1 MEDVFLQEG
10 SIGIIIIL
18 TITDIN
24 IDKKIKYVIGSF
36 HLQKIMFIYNYF
48 LQDKVN
54 SVERPPRPKSQV
66 TITKPRHFHLGNGL
80 VSQCSLHSCASVDTS
95 RSGHSCTTSL
105 STDTLYSEPF
115 NPADPPPVRHHSVKT
130 RPGSCRSNRYSVAN
144 PSNAPVYTTTHYV
157 QAKPSKSWDNLTAK
171 AFGGYGYGYG
181 YLDTI
186 KQHKRVLA
194 DKCHSHNHNGEH
206 YFYENRYVH
215 PTKSTESLLGNSFN
229 PNGSYT
235 RISCEFLDNPSCQNG
250 LVVMQSD
257 KEPQKEFY
265 SIVPRSQ
272 ANIATSSEVTR
283 L

>member
-1 MEDVFLQEG
+1 M
-10 SIGIIIIL
+10 
-18 TITDIN
+18 
-24 IDKKIKYVIGSF
+24 
-36 HLQKIMFIYNYF
+36 
-48 LQDKVN
+48 
-54 SVERPPRPKSQV
+54 ERPPRPKSQV

-80 VSQCSLHSCASVDTS
+80 VSQCSLHSCASVDTT
-95 RSGHSCTTSL
+95 RSGHSCSTSL

-115 NPADPPPVRHHSVKT
+115 NPVEPVRHHSVKS
-130 RPGSCRSNRYSVAN
+130 RPASHRSGSNRYSVAN
-144 PSNAPVYTTTHYV
+144 PNMPVYTTTHYV

-186 KQHKRVLA
+186 KQHKRVLT

-235 RISCEFLDNPSCQNG
+235 RISCEFLDNSPSCNNGLIIVQNG
-250 LVVMQSD
+250 D
-257 KEPQKEFY
+257 KVDAQKEFY

-272 ANIATSSEVTR
+272 TNVATSSEVTR